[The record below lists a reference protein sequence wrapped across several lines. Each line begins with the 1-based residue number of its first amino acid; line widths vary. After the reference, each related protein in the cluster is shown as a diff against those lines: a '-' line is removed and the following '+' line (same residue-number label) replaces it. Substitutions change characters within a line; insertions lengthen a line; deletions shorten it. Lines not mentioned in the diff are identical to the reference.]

1 MTSPSEPDP
10 LLSVPQ
16 FATKIGVSAY
26 TVRKWIK
33 GGKLPA
39 VDINIGGK
47 LPVYRIPESELEEIV
62 KTIRCAGSDRTGD
75 EAGERVHRGTPDE
88 HGSDEH

>member
-62 KTIRCAGSDRTGD
+62 KTIRCAGSDPGSD
-75 EAGERVHRGTPDE
+75 EAGDRVSRRATDQ
-88 HGSDEH
+88 HGAD